1 MGAKYCSDRACV
13 CLSTHIF
20 QKSQF
25 KLHSFFCAC
34 CLWPWL
40 SLSLAT
46 MLCTTSDVDDVM
58 FARRLSSVSSPM
70 PVDKK
75 WPMIIGK
82 WYRMEM

>member
-1 MGAKYCSDRACV
+1 MSVYS
-13 CLSTHIF
+13 HISKITV
-20 QKSQF
+20 QTS
-25 KLHSFFCAC
+25 LIFCAC